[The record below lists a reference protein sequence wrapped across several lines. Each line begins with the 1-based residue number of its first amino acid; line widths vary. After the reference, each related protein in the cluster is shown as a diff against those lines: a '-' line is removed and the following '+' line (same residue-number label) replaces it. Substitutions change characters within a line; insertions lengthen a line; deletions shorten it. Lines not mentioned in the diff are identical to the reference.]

1 MNHKMIAAPG
11 YLTSPVHVHV
21 LFWSEPRSLKSQ
33 CQFQSVDALPLKLPW
48 DNGLWFPWLWSEQRR
63 GRRLRVSRRWGVLSN
78 TRKNYPHF
86 TDTTVVMA
94 IVSACFFVVFF
105 FFFTRG
111 ANCSITHIREEER
124 RLCAQAGDMWGRGFQ
139 YTVYSECIVTC
150 ICCQVLLNYI
160 FVCNV
165 ETDVSFLYGGTTGS
179 EQSNL

>member
-86 TDTTVVMA
+86 TDTAVVMA
-94 IVSACFFVVFF
+94 IVSAGFFCSFF
-105 FFFTRG
+105 IFFLHG
-111 ANCSITHIREEER
+111 GPIAVLHILER
-124 RLCAQAGDMWGRGFQ
+124 RSGGCVHKQEICEGGGFSIPC
-139 YTVYSECIVTC
+139 TVN
-150 ICCQVLLNYI
+150 VL
-160 FVCNV
+160 
-165 ETDVSFLYGGTTGS
+165 
-179 EQSNL
+179 